1 MSSLL
6 LTLGLAALP
15 AVVLIWYFY
24 RLDKAKPEPIG
35 LILRSVLYGFIA
47 VIPAAGIEIGL
58 GALVPAP
65 AGVLGLFFEAFVV
78 AGLVEESVKLYFV
91 RRYIFQ
97 RPEFN
102 ERSDGIIYAICVSL
116 GFAFIENFIYG
127 HDAPSVLL
135 VRAFTAVP
143 GHAVFSGVMGYYV
156 GMAKLEE
163 GRAGVWKRGLVWAV
177 LLHGL
182 YDALL
187 MAGGFAIYLVIPF
200 LIFGWRLLKALFAKA
215 QAADLERLDGGGRY

>member
-6 LTLGLAALP
+6 FTLGLAALP
-15 AVVLIWYFY
+15 AIVLISYFY
-24 RLDKAKPEPIG
+24 RLDKARPEPLG
-35 LILRSVLYGFIA
+35 LIVRSVLYGFLA
-47 VIPAAGIEIGL
+47 VIPAAMIEIGI
-58 GALVPAP
+58 GAVAP
-65 AGVLGLFFEAFVV
+65 TPKGLPGVLFEAFLV

-91 RRYIFQ
+91 RRYIFR
-97 RPEFN
+97 RPEFD
-102 ERSDGIIYAICVSL
+102 ERTDGIIYAICVSL

-127 HDAPSVLL
+127 HDAPNILL

-163 GRAGVWKRGLVWAV
+163 GQAGAWKRGLFWAV

-187 MAGGFAIYLVIPF
+187 MMGGLFGYLVIPL
-200 LIFGWRLLKALFAKA
+200 LIFGWHLLKRLFAKA
-215 QAADLERLDGGGRY
+215 QAADMARSGR